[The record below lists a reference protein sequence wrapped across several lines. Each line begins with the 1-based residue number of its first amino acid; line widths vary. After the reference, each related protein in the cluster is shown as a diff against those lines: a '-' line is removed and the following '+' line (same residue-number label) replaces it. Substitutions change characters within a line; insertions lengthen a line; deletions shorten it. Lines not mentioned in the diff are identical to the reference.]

1 MAVGEQSRYSWIS
14 RDNEFT
20 VEYRD
25 ASVYALYQGTRL
37 SNSVGGVAG
46 SIRAVTGEPSIKD

>member
-37 SNSVGGVAG
+37 SNSVGGG
-46 SIRAVTGEPSIKD
+46 GWLYQGGDR